1 MLEVPSVNPARPEVF
16 PASKV
21 NRARTVLW
29 VSIVKAKRA
38 IVVLLQIQQNVSN
51 ARQAGH
57 RKLAA
62 PSVNPARL
70 ELSAVSKVKP
80 AKVVSLV
87 SIVKVKRVMV
97 LIGLQMRVQIQ
108 EHALTVQ
115 QVGRQK
121 LAVPNVNPARLELS
135 AAS

>member
-1 MLEVPSVNPARPEVF
+1 MVATRV
-16 PASKV
+16 
-21 NRARTVLW
+21 ARTVLR

-70 ELSAVSKVKP
+70 ELSAVSKVNERR
-80 AKVVSLV
+80 AASDWLV
-87 SIVKVKRVMV
+87 H
-97 LIGLQMRVQIQ
+97 RVQ
-108 EHALTVQ
+108 
-115 QVGRQK
+115 G
-121 LAVPNVNPARLELS
+121 AVVW
-135 AAS
+135 